1 MKCSDCHREIKPVVA
16 LDIDGTLADY
26 HDHFLNFAV
35 KWLGRGYKKPR
46 GSQAYDGTESHREWF
61 TRTMGV
67 DKTTFRAIKLAFRQ
81 GGMKRT
87 MPIYRE
93 SIDTVNAI
101 RAAGAEV
108 WLTTTRPWERFDRVD
123 PDTRHW
129 LDQHEIEFDGL
140 IYDDAKMTALAERV
154 DPERVV
160 AVVDDLMEVLEE
172 AGDLFPN
179 AVTIL
184 RKTIHNRG
192 VEWPHE
198 GYMDSIQRW
207 IEESILAWRNAYEP
221 EAA

>member
-1 MKCSDCHREIKPVVA
+1 VKCSNCSHEVRPVVA
-16 LDIDGTLADY
+16 IDIDGTLADY

-35 KWLGRGYKKPR
+35 KWLGHKYTKPR
-46 GSQAYDGTESHREWF
+46 GATAYDGTEPHREWF
-61 TRTMGV
+61 TRTMSV
-67 DKTTFRAIKLAFRQ
+67 DVTTFRMIKLAFRQ

-93 SIDTVNAI
+93 SVKTINDI
-101 RAAGAEV
+101 RDLGVEV

-129 LDQHEIEFDGL
+129 LSEHRIEFDGL
-140 IYDDAKMTALAERV
+140 IYDDDKMAALAERV
-154 DPERVV
+154 DPLRVV
-160 AVVDDLMEVLEE
+160 AVVDDLTEVLDE
-172 AGDLFPN
+172 ANDLFPN

-192 VEWPHE
+192 VAWPRE
-198 GYMDSIQRW
+198 GYMGSIFRW
-207 IEESILAWRNAYEP
+207 IDESIVSWRSMYEQ